1 MNSDTLFRFLF
12 RDKHVRGEIVDL
24 AHSLQHML
32 QGHDYPFP
40 VKQLLAEMVAAT
52 SLLTATLKF
61 EGEISVQL
69 QGDGPVRYATVN
81 GTDQQVFRGVA
92 RLQSEIQGE
101 GLRALVGEGYL
112 LVTITPHQGER
123 YQGIIP
129 LTGDSLKETIEAYF
143 VQSEQLP
150 TRVYLCTDV
159 QSDKARAAGM
169 LLQVLPVDQQKSHEE
184 FAELVVLADTIKA
197 DELLNL
203 PAAEVVHRLF
213 HQEVVEAFPLQPV
226 RFECGCSRLKC
237 EAAILN
243 LGAQAIQEHI
253 ADGQLDIQCE
263 YCKTNYHFDPAHLQ
277 QLLDTLQQD
286 KE

>member
-24 AHSLQHML
+24 SHSLQQML

-81 GTDQQVFRGVA
+81 GSDQQRFRGVA
-92 RLQSEIQGE
+92 RLQSEIQGD
-101 GLRALVGEGYL
+101 GLRALIGEGYL
-112 LVTITPHQGER
+112 LVTITPQQGER

-129 LTGDSLKETIEAYF
+129 LTGDSLKETLEAYF
-143 VQSEQLP
+143 AQSEQLP
-150 TRVYLCTDV
+150 TRVYLFNDI
-159 QSDKARAAGM
+159 QPEHARAAGM

-184 FAELVVLADTIKA
+184 FAELVILADTIKA

-213 HQEVVEAFPLQPV
+213 HQEAVEAFPLQPV
-226 RFECGCSRLKC
+226 RFECGCSRFKC

-243 LGAQAIQEHI
+243 IGIEAIQEHI
-253 ADGQLDIQCE
+253 AEGQLAIQCE
-263 YCKTNYHFDPAHLQ
+263 YCLTNYHFDPANLQ
-277 QLLDTLQQD
+277 QLLDSLQQD
-286 KE
+286 DA

>member
-24 AHSLQHML
+24 STSLQQML
-32 QGHDYPFP
+32 QDHDYPFP

-61 EGEISVQL
+61 DGEISVQL

-92 RLQSEIQGE
+92 RLQSEVQGE

-112 LVTITPHQGER
+112 LVTITPRQGER

-129 LTGDSLKETIEAYF
+129 LTGDSLKETLEAYF

-150 TRVYLCTDV
+150 TRVYLVTDV
-159 QSDKARAAGM
+159 QPESTKAAGM
-169 LLQVLPVDQQKSHEE
+169 LLQVLPVDQKKSHQE
-184 FAELVVLADTIKA
+184 FAELVMLSDTVTA
-197 DELLNL
+197 EELLNL

-253 ADGQLDIQCE
+253 EEGQLDIQCE
-263 YCKTNYHFDPAHLQ
+263 YCRTNYHFDPSNLQ
-277 QLLDTLQQD
+277 QLLNSLQQ
-286 KE
+286 EEG